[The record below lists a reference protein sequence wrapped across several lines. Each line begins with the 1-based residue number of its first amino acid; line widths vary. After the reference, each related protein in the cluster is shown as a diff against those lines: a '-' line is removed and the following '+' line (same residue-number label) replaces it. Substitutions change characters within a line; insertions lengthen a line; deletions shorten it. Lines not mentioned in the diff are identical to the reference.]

1 MAKYHVQAML
11 ISTGTYLVGLKLPC
25 KFVQVQDFGWVSGL
39 ILHFRPEYVLQNS
52 GQSELQSIPSI

>member
-39 ILHFRPEYVLQNS
+39 ILHF
-52 GQSELQSIPSI
+52 